1 MKLKGYIRY
10 TARAYLYC
18 PIRDKFL
25 FTRGILPPFGFH
37 TPGGGID
44 EDEGIVDALRR
55 ELYEELAITS
65 IDITA
70 ITYLYTEEH
79 VVYGIPHVA
88 HIHFVVLND
97 QPCSIPKKLSWEV
110 PGYIWRDL
118 SEYERKK
125 VYTSTLPLP
134 YSGILKSMKRNI
146 GQKDRW
152 ARAILALILA
162 LVTFLKLSGV
172 WMIIGGLIS
181 VFIMYQAVSGWCLL
195 YQLMGKNTCP
205 IDSK

>member
-1 MKLKGYIRY
+1 MMFKKYIRY

-44 EDEGIVDALRR
+44 LGEGIADALRR
-55 ELYEELAITS
+55 ELYEELGITS
-65 IDITA
+65 ADISA

-79 VVYGIPHVA
+79 VVYGIPHVS
-88 HIHFVVLND
+88 HIHFVILND
-97 QPCSIPKKLSWEV
+97 QSCSIPKKLSWEV

-118 SEYERKK
+118 SEYEQKK
-125 VYTSTLPLP
+125 VYASALPAP
-134 YSGILKSMKRNI
+134 YSGILRSMNRNI
-146 GQKDRW
+146 GTKDRW
-152 ARAILALILA
+152 IRAILALILA
-162 LVTFLKLSGV
+162 LVTFLKLSGI
-172 WMIIGGLIS
+172 WMIIGALIS
-181 VFIMYQAVSGWCLL
+181 LFIMYQAVSGWCLL

-205 IDSK
+205 IQPK